1 MPRVE
6 KDFLG
11 PKFIPDDAYYGVQTA
26 RAVDNFPITGQRIH
40 AALIRAVAVVKRAAA
55 MANVS
60 TGTLNSRIGKAIAQA
75 ADEIIAG
82 RWQEQFIVD
91 PIQGGAGTSVN
102 MNANEVIA
110 NRAIE
115 ILGGQRGD
123 YVLVHPNNHVN
134 MAQSTNDV
142 LPTAVR
148 IALLD
153 LLKETGGSLEAL
165 ASAFAAKAAEFDDVI
180 KVGRTHLQDAVPIR
194 MGQEFGAYAE
204 AVRRDRERIAR
215 VSAALYEVNMGATA
229 VGTGLN
235 ADPAYIEEVV
245 RQLSQLSGYPLRH
258 SANLVDATQNADVL
272 VEVSGAV
279 KTAAVSLSKIAA
291 DLRLMASGPRA
302 GLAEIN
308 LPPMQPG
315 SSIMPGKVNPVI
327 PEVVNQVAFQ
337 IMGND
342 LTVTCAAG
350 AGQLELN
357 VMMPV
362 LVHNLIQSLSIL
374 RNVADVFRA
383 RCVEGIT
390 VNADRCRAMFEQSIG
405 VVTAIN
411 PHVGYEVAAQIAR
424 EALTSGRSVRELV
437 LERGLLTEEELSA
450 ILTPDELTRPGIA
463 GARLLHKE

>member
-11 PKFIPDDAYYGVQTA
+11 SRIIPDGAYYGIQTIRA
-26 RAVDNFPITGQRIH
+26 RDNFPITGQRLHPALIQAVALVKKA
-40 AALIRAVAVVKRAAA
+40 AAL
-55 MANVS
+55 ANMK
-60 TGTLNSRIGKAIAQA
+60 TGALNRRIGEAIVQA
-75 ADEIIAG
+75 ADEIISG
-82 RWQEQFIVD
+82 QWLDQFIVD
-91 PIQGGAGTSVN
+91 PIQGGAGTSIN

-110 NRAIE
+110 NRAIV
-115 ILGGQRGD
+115 ILGGKPGD
-123 YVLVHPNNHVN
+123 YALVHPNNHVN

-148 IALLD
+148 LALLT
-153 LLKETGGSLEAL
+153 LLEEAGSALEAL
-165 ASAFAAKAAEFDDVI
+165 AEAFAAKAAEFNHVI

-194 MGQEFGAYAE
+194 LGQEFAAYAD
-204 AVRRDRERIAR
+204 AIRRDRERIAR
-215 VSAALYEVNMGATA
+215 VSSGLYEINIGATA

-235 ADPAYIEEVV
+235 ADPAYIEGAVAELA
-245 RQLSQLSGYPLRH
+245 RLTGYPLRH
-258 SANLVDATQNADVL
+258 PANLVDATQNADVL
-272 VEVSGAV
+272 VEVSGAL
-279 KTAAVSLSKIAA
+279 KTAAVSLSKIAS

-342 LTVTCAAG
+342 LAVASAAG

-362 LVHNLIQSLSIL
+362 LVYNLIQSVSIL
-374 RNVADVFRA
+374 RNAVEVFRT

-390 VNADRCRAMFEQSIG
+390 ANVERCRAMFEQSIG

-424 EALTSGRSVRELV
+424 EALATGRSVRELV
-437 LERGLLTEEELSA
+437 LERRLLTEEELSA
-450 ILTPDELTRPGIA
+450 ILAPEELTRPGIA
-463 GARLLHKE
+463 GSHLLQRE